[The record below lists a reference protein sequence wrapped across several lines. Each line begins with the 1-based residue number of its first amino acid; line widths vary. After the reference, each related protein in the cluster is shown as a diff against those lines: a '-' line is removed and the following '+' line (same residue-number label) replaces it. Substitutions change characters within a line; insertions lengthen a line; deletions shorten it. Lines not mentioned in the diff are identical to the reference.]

1 MRTIVL
7 LCSAVL
13 FSLAHIPARAEEP
26 SVERG
31 LYVSITGGCH
41 DCHTMGYR
49 ESGGKID
56 PEKALKGSNIGF
68 QGPWGTS
75 YPANLRLM
83 VADDGEDEFVR
94 IARFF
99 DAAPPMPWYNLRKM
113 DETDVRSLYR
123 NIRSLGPAGAAAPQL
138 VAPGEKVM
146 TPFIV
151 LEPPQMPPP
160 CSRDLD
166 CGIGEICGTAEPRMC
181 VKR

>member
-68 QGPWGTS
+68 RGPWGTS

-113 DETDVRSLYR
+113 DETDVRSRRHSKPGRKRVGEALDR
-123 NIRSLGPAGAAAPQL
+123 TGINRPVERDFWNPHASERPSLVIKISARRDEL
-138 VAPGEKVM
+138 VNGM
-146 TPFIV
+146 
-151 LEPPQMPPP
+151 
-160 CSRDLD
+160 
-166 CGIGEICGTAEPRMC
+166 
-181 VKR
+181 